1 MGQIKYSNLYIVTEY
16 KKFHKHIKMKYSVV
30 SIILSLIS
38 LVLGETCTSPTVS
51 TDTYTS
57 KNIALSTETAYVA
70 EFTVGCQED
79 TKGFNLYAELEAG
92 HLVPVAYVP
101 ESSSY
106 QVSWAKD
113 HKKAVTG
120 AITLKMFNDE
130 GYAAYRKAQRSEG
143 DLSAV
148 APLFTVTINHPGAS
162 REGLFV
168 QTEFIAVVTSLL
180 VWWGANTMRSQIME

>member
-1 MGQIKYSNLYIVTEY
+1 MDSRVVALLL
-16 KKFHKHIKMKYSVV
+16 SV
-30 SIILSLIS
+30 LALAY
-38 LVLGETCTSPTVS
+38 GETCTNPSVS

-70 EFTVGCQED
+70 EFSVGCQED
-79 TKGFNLYAELEAG
+79 TKGFNLYAELETG

-101 ESSSY
+101 ESSTY

-120 AITLKMFNDE
+120 AIALKMFNDE
-130 GYAAYRKAQRSEG
+130 GFAAYRKVQRSEG
-143 DLSAV
+143 DLSSV

-168 QTEFIAVVTSLL
+168 QTEFLAVVTSLL